1 MPASGERQRHDAPP
15 PRPLV
20 QRLGA
25 ILWPSFFAAGVST
38 MVLFALVDPLDLA
51 AISFPALEIS
61 RQAGHTI
68 AFLAF
73 WLGYASAC
81 TFTWILLRPASRF
94 KPSHPRSSSA
104 RPERRNTRVSR

>member
-1 MPASGERQRHDAPP
+1 MTSVDRDFDHP
-15 PRPLV
+15 PRPLA

-38 MVLFALVDPLDLA
+38 MVLFAFVDPLDLA
-51 AISFPALEIS
+51 AISLPNLGIS

-68 AFLAF
+68 AFLGF

-81 TFTWILLRPASRF
+81 TFTWMLLRPRSRF
-94 KPSHPRSSSA
+94 QPKERSPRM
-104 RPERRNTRVSR
+104 NTDEHR

>member
-1 MPASGERQRHDAPP
+1 MTEAASERRSNREA
-15 PRPLV
+15 RPLV

-38 MVLFALVDPLDLA
+38 MVLFALVDPIELA
-51 AISFPALEIS
+51 AISVPEIELS

-68 AFLAF
+68 AFLGF

-81 TFTWILLRPASRF
+81 TFTSLLLRR
-94 KPSHPRSSSA
+94 PR
-104 RPERRNTRVSR
+104 

>member
-1 MPASGERQRHDAPP
+1 VNREATGFDHP

-38 MVLFALVDPLDLA
+38 MVLFAFVDPLDLA
-51 AISFPALEIS
+51 AISFPEIEIS
-61 RQAGHTI
+61 RQAGHTV
-68 AFLAF
+68 AFLGF

-81 TFTWILLRPASRF
+81 SFTWLLLRPRSRF
-94 KPSHPRSSSA
+94 RHGSSKKPVQPQMNA
-104 RPERRNTRVSR
+104 DERR

>member
-1 MPASGERQRHDAPP
+1 MPQAEQPTFDHP

-38 MVLFALVDPLDLA
+38 MVLFAFVDPLDLA
-51 AISFPALEIS
+51 AISFPDIEIS

-68 AFLAF
+68 AFLGF

-81 TFTWILLRPASRF
+81 TFTWILLKPRTRF
-94 KPSHPRSSSA
+94 HR
-104 RPERRNTRVSR
+104 